1 MNAVPN
7 VPVPRRER
15 SRAWLGWV
23 IVVAL
28 GAAVGAS
35 FLVTT
40 GDDDTAKAAKKGPKV
55 VPVVAAAVTQGALTE
70 RGRYPGELDADAADI
85 SAFYTGRLVA
95 VNVRVGAAVKKG
107 AVLAEL
113 DPVDAREQIA
123 QARAQAKA
131 AEAEERKAR
140 VERDAAAAEV
150 ARLEPLARDKLIA
163 EIEIDRQRAK
173 AASLGV
179 AVEAAAAVGAEARAR
194 VTLLER
200 RVVESKVRAPFAGRV
215 AERYVDPGAIVA
227 AGARLVRLVET
238 GALRVRFEVPEQDV
252 PTISKGT
259 RLRIVTKAD
268 PTGQGI
274 EATVTGIG
282 SEVSRERRVAI
293 AEAKIEKP
301 PAGWLPGMYAEAIVD
316 SRTIEQATIV
326 PDVAVLSRLQPSGE
340 VAVGVFL
347 DDNGIAKWQPVRV
360 VARDGNRVAIEGPV
374 PVGARV
380 LVGGHIDLM
389 PGSRID
395 AALETERK

>member
-1 MNAVPN
+1 MQPSPELAPDGR
-7 VPVPRRER
+7 PRK
-15 SRAWLGWV
+15 RAWLGWT
-23 IVVAL
+23 VVAL
-28 GAAVGAS
+28 VGGAILGS
-35 FLVTT
+35 FWLR
-40 GDDDTAKAAKKGPKV
+40 GDDDS
-55 VPVVAAAVTQGALTE
+55 AAATARQETVAPVTVAPVTQGSLTE
-70 RGRYPGELDADAADI
+70 RGHYPGELDADAADI
-85 SAFYTGRLVA
+85 AAFYTGRLVA
-95 VNVRVGAAVKKG
+95 VHVRVGDTVEKG
-107 AVLAEL
+107 QVVAEL
-113 DPVDAREQIA
+113 DPVDAKAQIA

-173 AASLGV
+173 AAALGV

-194 VTLLER
+194 VTLLGR

-227 AGARLVRLVET
+227 AGSRLVRLVET
-238 GALRVRFEVPEQDV
+238 GSLRVRFEVPEQDV
-252 PTISKGT
+252 PSISKGT

-293 AEAKIEKP
+293 AEAKIESP
-301 PAGWLPGMYAEAIVD
+301 PAGWLPGMSAEAIVD

-340 VAVGVFL
+340 VAVGVFV
-347 DDNGIAKWQPVRV
+347 DDKGIAKWQPVRV
-360 VARDGNRVAIEGPV
+360 LARDGNRVAIEGPV
-374 PVGARV
+374 APGARV

-389 PGSRID
+389 PGSRIQ
-395 AALETERK
+395 ATLETERK